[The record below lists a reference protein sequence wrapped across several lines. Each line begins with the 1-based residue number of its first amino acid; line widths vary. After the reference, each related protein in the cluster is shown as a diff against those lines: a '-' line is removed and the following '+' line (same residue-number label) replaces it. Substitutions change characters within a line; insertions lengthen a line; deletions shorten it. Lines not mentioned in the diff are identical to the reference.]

1 MIVIGS
7 RILPQHNKRA
17 RRAKCEVQDHHV
29 RRPGK
34 GRAEFGGRWNR
45 WREDGSEIVCELT

>member
-17 RRAKCEVQDHHV
+17 EQSV
-29 RRPGK
+29 RSK
-34 GRAEFGGRWNR
+34 IIKFGGE
-45 WREDGSEIVCELT
+45 RERERERKGGVWGTLESVERG

>member
-17 RRAKCEVQDHHV
+17 EQSV
-29 RRPGK
+29 RSK
-34 GRAEFGGRWNR
+34 IIKFGGE
-45 WREDGSEIVCELT
+45 REREREGGVWGTLESVERG